1 MGWPAVQVI
10 LSREQLLRVV
20 TLKLQH
26 QSVTQK
32 DRVLVAMLISRP
44 KYGMMPKNLQG
55 ILMLLSRDLA
65 LRTVSK
71 EIFTDIVIQS
81 PKFKL

>member
-32 DRVLVAMLISRP
+32 DRVLVAMLISRH

>member
-20 TLKLQH
+20 TLKFQH

-32 DRVLVAMLISRP
+32 DRVLVAMLISRH